1 MSNCGLDVLRS
12 DPLTP
17 EHNYSFTTLRVHD
30 DGKLEVDAVRC
41 YRPHGIAILG
51 NSIFVG
57 ETDNP
62 KRSGYLWQVKR

>member
-1 MSNCGLDVLRS
+1 MSNCCLDVLRS

-17 EHNYSFTTLRVHD
+17 GHNYSFTALRVHD
-30 DGKLEVDAVRC
+30 GGKLKADAVRC
-41 YRPHGIAILG
+41 YRPHNIAILG

-62 KRSGYLWQVKR
+62 KRSGNLWQVKR